1 MNEIIFIMGKSSS
14 GKDTVFRQLLNDRS
28 LGLKGVVLYTTR
40 PIRSGETN
48 GVEYNFVS
56 DEKADEFLKA
66 GKIIEMRTYQTVY
79 GPWRYFTADDGQIN
93 LESGDR
99 YIVIGTLEAYGDF
112 VKYFGQD
119 HILPIYIEVDDGIR
133 LQRALDRE
141 RQQEKPKYAE
151 LCRRFLADCED
162 FSEEKLM
169 ACGISGKFY
178 NNGDIKECI
187 EAIKK
192 MWYT

>member
-66 GKIIEMRTYQTVY
+66 GKVIEMRTYQTVY

-151 LCRRFLADCED
+151 LCRRFLADCQD
-162 FSEEKLM
+162 FSEEKLQ
-169 ACGISGKFY
+169 AAGISRKFY

-192 MWYT
+192 M

>member
-1 MNEIIFIMGKSSS
+1 MNEIIFIMGKSST
-14 GKDTVFRQLLNDRS
+14 GKDTIFGQLLQDKDM
-28 LGLKGVVLYTTR
+28 GLKGVVLYTTR

-56 DEKADEFLKA
+56 DERADELLKT
-66 GKIIEMRTYQTVY
+66 GKVIEMRTYQTVY

-93 LESGDR
+93 LKSGER
-99 YIVIGTLEAYGDF
+99 YIVIGTLEAYSDF
-112 VKYFGQD
+112 VKYFGQE

-151 LCRRFLADCED
+151 LCRRFLADCQD
-162 FSEEKLM
+162 FSEEKIK
-169 ACGISGKFY
+169 AAGIDRRFY

-192 MWYT
+192 M

>member
-14 GKDTVFRQLLNDRS
+14 GKDTIFRQLLNDRS

-56 DEKADEFLKA
+56 DERADELLKA
-66 GKIIEMRTYQTVY
+66 GKVIEMRTYQTVY

-99 YIVIGTLEAYGDF
+99 YIVIGTLEAYSDF

-141 RQQEKPKYAE
+141 RQQENPKYAE